1 MKKEIAESIE
11 ELHVCPFCNFT
22 NYQWSDIVRHMT
34 EYHTDEE
41 AREWIN
47 GEQRSDMKP
56 RYNTWRF
63 LKRKRQYYYWYDN
76 KKLKMFIKNVL
87 QIDDMKQRQ
96 KIRSD
101 TK

>member
-47 GEQRSDMKP
+47 GE
-56 RYNTWRF
+56 
-63 LKRKRQYYYWYDN
+63 
-76 KKLKMFIKNVL
+76 
-87 QIDDMKQRQ
+87 
-96 KIRSD
+96 
-101 TK
+101 